1 MKNKAHFVKQLCGLK
16 GLDPESEE
24 AKDLYA
30 LKILDLLMEIKKYG
44 PVIVTEEERRKR
56 RRRKKHL
63 QSLLAAVVRVN
74 CCYYNNNGS
83 IT

>member
-44 PVIVTEEERRKR
+44 PVIVTEEEQEEEEETEKT
-56 RRRKKHL
+56 
-63 QSLLAAVVRVN
+63 LAELIG
-74 CCYYNNNGS
+74 CCS
-83 IT
+83 